1 MLSLLL
7 HAQLLVERSL
17 ILVYF
22 QILSICKKGSSAP
35 MSAPGGVLLILAILV
50 VMLLVTTWLCRGRGE
65 GRRSFVINLQVTV
78 NLMNECSP
86 KVIFLT
92 SESGTLF
99 SHVLSAAKRL
109 LWLVLL
115 LLLLLLL
122 LPLLL

>member
-1 MLSLLL
+1 M
-7 HAQLLVERSL
+7 
-17 ILVYF
+17 
-22 QILSICKKGSSAP
+22 
-35 MSAPGGVLLILAILV
+35 GG
-50 VMLLVTTWLCRGRGE
+50 GGE

-92 SESGTLF
+92 SESGTLL
-99 SHVLSAAKRL
+99 SQVLSAAKML

-122 LPLLL
+122 L